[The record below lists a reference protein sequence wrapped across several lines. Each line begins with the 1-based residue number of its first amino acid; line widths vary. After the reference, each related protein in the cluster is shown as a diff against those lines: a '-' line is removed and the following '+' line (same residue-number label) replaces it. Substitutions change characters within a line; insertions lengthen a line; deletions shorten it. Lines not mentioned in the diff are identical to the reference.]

1 MTRRAVDTTME
12 DEREKADTLDKSKKC
27 LMHKI
32 CKIETKEARIGAINK
47 YLEPILEKIRISKIE
62 DNGNPKNKESAL
74 AMNKP
79 GNVSLEKYSSA
90 IGLWRIKK
98 PQMKQKANK
107 KAKEIK
113 TFLR

>member
-1 MTRRAVDTTME
+1 M
-12 DEREKADTLDKSKKC
+12 S
-27 LMHKI
+27 
-32 CKIETKEARIGAINK
+32 N
-47 YLEPILEKIRISKIE
+47 IE
-62 DNGNPKNKESAL
+62 DSGNPKNKESAL
-74 AMNKP
+74 AINKP
-79 GNVSLEKYSSA
+79 NSVSWEKYSSA